1 MSMWKT
7 ASVFDNG
14 DRRNNLLQSSRLRAP
29 KGSPNGGAKRR
40 RSLQEDA
47 MGWFARY
54 YHWFILSVLLTFIT
68 LHWLLELEKS
78 LANNES
84 LPEVFMSPP
93 PRVEPLT
100 HGSVSAFGRKYNP
113 NVLLDQDTIGK
124 KSQKKELSASSNQV
138 SPALPAAEPFIPNY
152 TPTASRPLRTIFLGR
167 ADENHPFFTTA
178 STSQYYIYDQL
189 LDGLDRSPFFKV
201 VQAHLYNPLDWTV
214 TSKDFHSL
222 PIDEPTLIV
231 VDWAPLQRDCHVLD
245 QMLEGLKQL
254 AERENIYLLYI
265 DVSPSTKTVTCPVP
279 FIPKER
285 TRVAKRGIIEG
296 RHWNSAGKWV
306 EPGAIA
312 VPENVLHFP
321 HYLRQEFVDVMNTM
335 ETRRKNDIAHFW
347 RKGDYSH
354 YSLLRRRVGQILKD
368 YDGKHTDKHLR
379 IIIRTIGDE
388 TSLPYDE
395 IEPDYVE
402 ALLST
407 RIVVIAQ
414 RDEWEDHYRLM
425 ESLAGGAL
433 VLSDA
438 MLAPPPGL
446 QNGTHLVFYDSSSS
460 LRSLLDYYTT
470 HAEERDAIAAN
481 GQAYALGT
489 QRSWHA
495 LERVVFGAVLTQ
507 VESIEDEAPK
517 RKHPFHTHIH
527 HHDDDNEDL

>member
-1 MSMWKT
+1 MSMWK
-7 ASVFDNG
+7 APSVFDSG
-14 DRRNNLLQSSRLRAP
+14 DRRNNVLQSSRLRAP
-29 KGSPNGGAKRR
+29 KGSPSGGTKRR
-40 RSLQEDA
+40 RSFQQDA

-68 LHWLLELEKS
+68 LHFLLELEKN
-78 LANNES
+78 LANDES

-93 PRVEPLT
+93 PRVEPLK

-113 NVLLDQDTIGK
+113 NVLLDQETIGK
-124 KSQKKELSASSNQV
+124 KTDKKASSISSGATSKQILP
-138 SPALPAAEPFIPNY
+138 SPPVAEPFLPNY
-152 TPTASRPLRTIFLGR
+152 TPTSSRPLRTVFFGR
-167 ADENHPFFTTA
+167 SDENHPFFTTA
-178 STSQYYIYDQL
+178 STSHYYIYDQL
-189 LDGLDRSPFFKV
+189 LDGLDRSLFFKV
-201 VQAHLYNPLDWTV
+201 VQAHMYNPVDWTI

-222 PIDEPTLIV
+222 PVDEPALIV

-245 QMLEGLKQL
+245 QMLEGLGQL
-254 AERENIYLLYI
+254 VERDNVYLLYI
-265 DVSPSTKTVTCPVP
+265 DVSPSAKTVTCPIAS
-279 FIPKER
+279 IPKER
-285 TRVAKRGIIEG
+285 TRVAKRGIVEG

-306 EPGAIA
+306 ETGNIA
-312 VPENVLHFP
+312 VQESVVHFP
-321 HYLRQEFVDVMNTM
+321 NYLRQEFVDVMNTI

-368 YDGKHTDKHLR
+368 YDAKHTDGRLR

-407 RIVVIAQ
+407 KIVVIAQ

-425 ESLAGGAL
+425 ESLASGAL
-433 VLSDA
+433 VLSDK
-438 MLAPPPGL
+438 MLAPPAGL
-446 QNGTHLVFYDSSSS
+446 QNGTHLVFYDSSNS
-460 LRSLLDYYTT
+460 LRSLLDYYST
-470 HAEERDAIAAN
+470 HSEERETIAAN
-481 GQAYALGT
+481 GQTFALGT

-495 LERVVFGAVLTQ
+495 VERVVFGAPFTM
-507 VESIEDEAPK
+507 DEAPK

>member
-1 MSMWKT
+1 MWK
-7 ASVFDNG
+7 APSVFDNG
-14 DRRNNLLQSSRLRAP
+14 DRRNNVLQSNRLRAP
-29 KGSPNGGAKRR
+29 KGSPNGGTKRR
-40 RSLQEDA
+40 RSFQQDA

-68 LHWLLELEKS
+68 LHWLLELEKN

-84 LPEVFMSPP
+84 IPEVLMSPP
-93 PRVEPLT
+93 PRVEPLK

-113 NVLLDQDTIGK
+113 NVLFDQETIGK
-124 KSQKKELSASSNQV
+124 KPVKKVSSVSAASSKQTLP
-138 SPALPAAEPFIPNY
+138 SPPTAEPFIPNY
-152 TPTASRPLRTIFLGR
+152 TPNSSRPLRTIFLGR
-167 ADENHPFFTTA
+167 TDENHPFFTTA

-189 LDGLDRSPFFKV
+189 LDGLDRSTFIKV
-201 VQAHLYNPLDWTV
+201 VQAHMYNPLDWTIS
-214 TSKDFHSL
+214 SKDFHSL
-222 PIDEPTLIV
+222 PVDEPTLIV
-231 VDWAPLQRDCHVLD
+231 VDWAPLQRDCHVLG
-245 QMLEGLKQL
+245 QMLAGLRQL
-254 AERENIYLLYI
+254 TQRENVYLLYV

-279 FIPKER
+279 SIPQER
-285 TRVAKRGIIEG
+285 TRVAKRGIVEG
-296 RHWNSAGKWV
+296 RHWNSAEKWV
-306 EPGAIA
+306 DTGSIA
-312 VPENVLHFP
+312 VRENVMHFP

-368 YDGKHTDKHLR
+368 YDVKHTDDHLR

-395 IEPDYVE
+395 IEPDYVA

-407 RIVVIAQ
+407 RIIVIAQ

-433 VLSDA
+433 VLSDT
-438 MLAPPPGL
+438 MLAPPSGL
-446 QNGTHLVFYDSSSS
+446 QNGTHLVFYDSSNS
-460 LRSLLDYYTT
+460 LRSLLDYYTK
-470 HAEERDAIAAN
+470 HSEERETIAAS
-481 GQAYALGT
+481 GQAFALGT

-495 LERVVFGAVLTQ
+495 VERVVFGTPLTQ
-507 VESIEDEAPK
+507 VNSLEEAPK
-517 RKHPFHTHIH
+517 RKHPSHTHIH